1 MSVSLQVSI
10 YCVWHTCSSFD
21 WPRNV
26 VEEGFENYIT
36 RNGGYSNLVGQES
49 DDKETKQKVGP
60 GDGPTR
66 QGYNCLLLFTF
77 TFTFTQ
83 LQFNSIQA
91 RSVRP
96 DQIMSENDAPKIS
109 AIGADDPFL

>member
-26 VEEGFENYIT
+26 VEEGFEKYIT

-49 DDKETKQKVGP
+49 DDKETK
-60 GDGPTR
+60 
-66 QGYNCLLLFTF
+66 
-77 TFTFTQ
+77 
-83 LQFNSIQA
+83 
-91 RSVRP
+91 
-96 DQIMSENDAPKIS
+96 
-109 AIGADDPFL
+109 